1 MFFKFI
7 LLQKSNFH
15 DKLKTRVSDENK
27 EYKRKVITMNQKESL
42 NFLNELQKELE
53 NMTPSEKE
61 ELRKRIDEFCD
72 KEYTPEEQEEN
83 ELKRQFLK
91 III

>member
-1 MFFKFI
+1 
-7 LLQKSNFH
+7 
-15 DKLKTRVSDENK
+15 
-27 EYKRKVITMNQKESL
+27 MNQKESL

-72 KEYTPEEQEEN
+72 KEYTLEEQEEN

>member
-1 MFFKFI
+1 
-7 LLQKSNFH
+7 
-15 DKLKTRVSDENK
+15 
-27 EYKRKVITMNQKESL
+27 MNQKESL
-42 NFLNELQKELE
+42 KLLNELQQELD

-61 ELRKRIDEFCD
+61 ELRKRIDKFCD
-72 KEYTPEEQEEN
+72 REDTPEEQEEN